1 MLHIF
6 LSPHLDDAVASCGG
20 TIAKLVYEREDVLVV
35 SVYTRNPDIKSIPKK
50 FHKFAIYDQ
59 RKKEDQAALDRLS
72 ADYKWLDIE
81 ERAYRTPLLK
91 KPTDVFKINLKE
103 GLKQF
108 LYILEIQAELE
119 KLIEEHT
126 KFKIYAPMGIGNHF
140 DHVEVFFASLMYM
153 VDNALFD
160 DFLFYIDSYGLFST
174 KIMKKHYLA
183 NKLMTIGTKKPEKSS
198 FKFFM
203 ITSVMNAMISGHS
216 IEKLLSSKYL
226 DIDWELVIK
235 SIKGYKS
242 LKLESL
248 EAYESQI
255 NLFGKKVLKKFFDR
269 YHNNL
274 DNSELFLKAKDINVF

>member
-1 MLHIF
+1 MQHIF

-35 SVYTRNPDIKSIPKK
+35 TVYTREPDLKSIPKN
-50 FHKFAIYDQ
+50 FHKFADYAL
-59 RKKEDQAALDRLS
+59 RKKEDQNALNRLS

-81 ERAYRTPLLK
+81 ERAYRTPLLR
-91 KPTDVFKINLKE
+91 KPTDVFKINLEE

-108 LYILEIQAELE
+108 LNIQEIQAELE
-119 KLIEEHT
+119 KLIEEHP

-160 DFLFYIDSYGLFST
+160 NFLFYIDSYGLFST
-174 KIMKKHYLA
+174 KILRKHYLG
-183 NKLMTIGTKKPEKSS
+183 KKIPSLGSKPEKSS
-198 FKFFM
+198 LKFYM
-203 ITSVMNAMISGHS
+203 ITSVMNSMISGHL

-226 DIDWELVIK
+226 DVEWELVPN
-235 SIKGYKS
+235 SIKGYEK
-242 LKLESL
+242 LKLSSL

-255 NLFGKKVLKKFFDR
+255 KLFGKKTLNKFFR
-269 YHNNL
+269 RHHNNW
-274 DNSELFLKAKDINVF
+274 DSSELFLRAKA